1 MMQRRGETAY
11 LNVFQ
16 GDHAGGA
23 SVLVHDDGHVDPAL
37 AHFLEAS
44 PYRHR
49 FRHEVSGLH
58 DLRDG
63 KRQGKGVGTAGDR
76 REDREPPS
84 QGGRCDEG
92 EGPKKM
98 EDMGGEKS
106 EEGYTNRRE
115 SCGQAGTST
124 KGGYIYVQAYIQA
137 SEQNEATK
145 VREGRGERAGRQR
158 RGKGG
163 MR

>member
-1 MMQRRGETAY
+1 M
-11 LNVFQ
+11 NVFQ

-23 SVLVHDDGHVDPAL
+23 SVLIHDDGHVDPAL

-63 KRQGKGVGTAGDR
+63 KKQGKGVGTAGDR
-76 REDREPPS
+76 REDREPPP
-84 QGGRCDEG
+84 QGGGCDEG
-92 EGPKKM
+92 GGPKKM
-98 EDMGGEKS
+98 EDTGGEKS
-106 EEGYTNRRE
+106 EEGYTNRRG
-115 SCGQAGTST
+115 SCGQAGAST
-124 KGGYIYVQAYIQA
+124 EGGYIYVYIYIYVQAYIQA

-145 VREGRGERAGRQR
+145 VREGRGERAGRQGR
-158 RGKGG
+158 GG